1 MSKSG
6 PINGPAEG
14 VRYRFVGRAAS
25 HFAARPQHHLHGSQH
40 VHRAQDGGQSW
51 QVISPDLTLN
61 DRTRMG
67 SSGGLTGDNIG
78 VEYAGVVFGIAE
90 SPIEKGMIW
99 VGTNDGQVQLTRDNG
114 TTWSN
119 LTGHPAPGLGLGA
132 EHRAVALRR
141 RHRISDRGCWENNRD
156 PWVYKTTDYGK
167 TWRLIVNGIPKAC

>member
-1 MSKSG
+1 M
-6 PINGPAEG
+6 
-14 VRYRFVGRAAS
+14 RYRFVWDA
-25 HFAARPQHHLHGSQH
+25 PLHISPHDHNTIYTGSQH
-40 VHRAQDGGQSW
+40 VHRTQDGGQSW

-114 TTWSN
+114 TTGAPHQNLPCSRSGARWSIAPSRYDAATAY
-119 LTGHPAPGLGLGA
+119 LTVDAHQ
-132 EHRAVALRR
+132 
-141 RHRISDRGCWENNRD
+141 ENNRD
-156 PWVYKTTDYGK
+156 PGSTRPPTMARPG
-167 TWRLIVNGIPKAC
+167 G